1 MGYIGYR
8 DIQNESPSCLFYKHS
23 VVKIFS
29 EVTVNG
35 NVFEGSKIESA
46 FFRDAFSDPCLRVR
60 LFFESALQIML
71 VNDELRY
78 GLYIVETFEAL
89 YDRTFRV
96 RPFLGKPRYTRCH
109 QGSILQLSILLIA
122 AYQEVR

>member
-89 YDRTFRV
+89 TIAHSGSAPSSGNRV
-96 RPFLGKPRYTRCH
+96 IRAATRVPSSSCPSFL
-109 QGSILQLSILLIA
+109 
-122 AYQEVR
+122 